1 MDCTCEHTQSGFI
14 FVVCLMSA
22 ILGAACLDKLQKTDE
37 KINRLL
43 EADEA
48 IKKLHKRVDVISY
61 CLQREYIRRT

>member
-1 MDCTCEHTQSGFI
+1 MDAPSALLVI
-14 FVVCLMSA
+14 VCVMTA
-22 ILGAACLDKLQKTDE
+22 IIGAACLDKLQKTDE

>member
-1 MDCTCEHTQSGFI
+1 MDAPSALLVI
-14 FVVCLMSA
+14 ACLMSA
-22 ILGAACLDKLQKTDE
+22 IIGAACLDKLQKTDE
-37 KINRLL
+37 KMNRLL